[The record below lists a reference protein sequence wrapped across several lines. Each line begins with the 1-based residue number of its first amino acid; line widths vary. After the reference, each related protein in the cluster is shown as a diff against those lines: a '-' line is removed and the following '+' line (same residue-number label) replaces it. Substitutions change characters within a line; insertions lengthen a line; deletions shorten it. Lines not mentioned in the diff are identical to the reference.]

1 MTLFSKI
8 IAGQIPSYKIYEDDL
23 TYAFLDIHPH
33 TLGHTLVVPKIEVG
47 DFSDLPENY
56 MLAVFKNAQKLSKA
70 IKKATG
76 SHRVGLVIHGMGV
89 PDHFHLH
96 LIPMH
101 SAGDLNDSNGHTE
114 SPEKMV
120 EICEKIVNAL

>member
-8 IAGQIPSYKIYEDDL
+8 IAGQIPSYKIFEDDL
-23 TYAFLDIHPH
+23 TFAFLDIHPH

-70 IKKATG
+70 IQKAT
-76 SHRVGLVIHGMGV
+76 SSQRVGLVIHGMGV

-101 SAGDLNDSNGHTE
+101 GASDLNDSKGHTE
-114 SPEKMV
+114 SPEKM
-120 EICEKIVNAL
+120 EQIREKIVSFL